1 MNPGNGSGTGRRWR
15 HRGAALVAAGLL
27 ALVSACSGGGDD
39 AGGGGE
45 DLEPIKVSMPVI
57 PPNFVHVMVWV
68 AQEQG
73 FYEDFGLDVE
83 IVSLDTGVTALRGAE
98 AGSADIAAVPTP
110 TLINAVAKGGT
121 VKGFYTYSPKL
132 DAQLVVTPDIKKCA
146 DLRGKVVGVDEV
158 GGFAEVLTRKYYS
171 SCGLKQSD
179 VKYGNFPGAEGQA
192 MAQGQAVS
200 GVLHIDE
207 AKGVFKQFP
216 KAKLRPLVNLWETV
230 PDWHYAGYAAPQK
243 ILDDK
248 RDEMVAFTAA
258 NIKANAF
265 MRDTANK
272 EKVLDTAEKVT
283 ELDRDILST
292 TYDTFIKDKMWPTD
306 NGYPKKMVNY
316 TIDQQVELGTLDE
329 GEKPS
334 YDDLVDG
341 TIFTDAK
348 KLVDQQS

>member
-1 MNPGNGSGTGRRWR
+1 MDAGDGSGRTWWRR
-15 HRGAALVAAGLL
+15 HRGVALVAAGLL

-39 AGGGGE
+39 GGGE
-45 DLEPIKVSMPVI
+45 LEPIKVSMPVI

-121 VKGFYTYSPKL
+121 AKGFYTYSPKL
-132 DAQLVVTPDIKKCA
+132 DAQLVVSPDIKKCA

-171 SCGLKQSD
+171 SCGLRQSD
-179 VKYGNFPGAEGQA
+179 LKYGNFPGAEGQA

-200 GVLHIDE
+200 GILHIDE
-207 AKGVFKQFP
+207 AKGVMQQFP
-216 KAKLRPLVNLWETV
+216 KAKLRPLVNLWDTD

-272 EKVLDTAEKVT
+272 AKVLDTAVEVT
-283 ELDRDILST
+283 ELDRKILST
-292 TYDTFIKDKMWPTD
+292 TYDTFIEDEMWPTD
-306 NGYPKKMVNY
+306 NGYPRKMVDY
-316 TIDQQVELGTLDE
+316 TADQQVELGTLDE

-341 TIFTDAK
+341 TIFDDAK